1 MGKFKVPF
9 EEGEIRFG
17 KEYLDSFNPNMF
29 HEEPTAELNS
39 Y

>member
-1 MGKFKVPF
+1 MGKFKVLI
-9 EEGEIRFG
+9 EEGKIHFG
-17 KEYLDSFNPNMF
+17 KGYLDSFNPNMF

>member
-1 MGKFKVPF
+1 MGKFKVPVK
-9 EEGEIRFG
+9 EGKIRFD

>member
-1 MGKFKVPF
+1 MGKFKVLI
-9 EEGEIRFG
+9 EEGKIHFG